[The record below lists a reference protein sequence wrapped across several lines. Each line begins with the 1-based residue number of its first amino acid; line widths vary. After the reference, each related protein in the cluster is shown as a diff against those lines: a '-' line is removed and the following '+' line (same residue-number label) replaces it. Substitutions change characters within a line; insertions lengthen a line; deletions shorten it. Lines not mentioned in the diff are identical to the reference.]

1 MSLDVGDDLHAQP
14 LSQAS
19 NSFGS
24 QVFLLRCQV
33 QLPSEGKKGLPLTWG
48 VVDDSGVAGHVGAAA
63 AHLGRVADDGATGG
77 SGDAAPTFAEVEDS
91 RCGSYSVQIWFSAT
105 DTPSFDDTFFPV
117 VCFHVGFTHRPLA
130 WQRHVAISA
139 HPLAPHTGHG
149 CGPPSTGHGRG
160 SACTAMACSTWKT
173 LKVELGDLQVLMMV
187 RTLLC
192 GSMHASVDPF
202 YDHVRPNI
210 PLGRWLS
217 EIRVGSDLGQL
228 WLRFCSAS
236 FHDLAPVWAHRR
248 FLRT

>member
-1 MSLDVGDDLHAQP
+1 MKGRRGCPSLGGWSTTAGLPGTWERQP
-14 LSQAS
+14 PTWG
-19 NSFGS
+19 GS
-24 QVFLLRCQV
+24 QTTGPR
-33 QLPSEGKKGLPLTWG
+33 G
-48 VVDDSGVAGHVGAAA
+48 
-63 AHLGRVADDGATGG
+63 GRGMQPPPPG
-77 SGDAAPTFAEVEDS
+77 EVEDS

-117 VCFHVGFTHRPLA
+117 VCFSVGFTHRPLA

-173 LKVELGDLQVLMMV
+173 LKVELGDWQVLMMV

-192 GSMHASVDPF
+192 GSMHVSVDPF
-202 YDHVRPNI
+202 HDYVRPQI

-217 EIRVGSDLGQL
+217 EIRVGSDVGLL
-228 WLRFCSAS
+228 WLRCCSAS
-236 FHDLAPVWAHRR
+236 VHDLASVWAHRR

>member
-77 SGDAAPTFAEVEDS
+77 SGDAAPTLAEVEDS

-149 CGPPSTGHGRG
+149 CG
-160 SACTAMACSTWKT
+160 
-173 LKVELGDLQVLMMV
+173 
-187 RTLLC
+187 
-192 GSMHASVDPF
+192 
-202 YDHVRPNI
+202 
-210 PLGRWLS
+210 
-217 EIRVGSDLGQL
+217 
-228 WLRFCSAS
+228 
-236 FHDLAPVWAHRR
+236 
-248 FLRT
+248 